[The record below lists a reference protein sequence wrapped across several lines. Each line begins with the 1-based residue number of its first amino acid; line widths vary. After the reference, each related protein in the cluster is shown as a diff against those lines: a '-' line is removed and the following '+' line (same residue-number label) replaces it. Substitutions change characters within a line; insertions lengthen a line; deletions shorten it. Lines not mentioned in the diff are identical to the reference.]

1 MTLMYRKDVLFTGV
15 AKVVLG
21 VGSLVLLYVISTYN
35 YSLFHSLVDGVSI
48 IIAACTFAVIWNSRR
63 YVDNNYFL
71 FTGIAFLFFAFFDS
85 LHLLGNK
92 DMGIFPG
99 YGNLGPTFYIA
110 SRYILS
116 ISLVIAP
123 WFINRTVKISVVFSI
138 YTLIT
143 AIVLA
148 TVLYW
153 KIFPA
158 CIIEGKGLTLFKV
171 ISDYVVCLI
180 LGGALWLLVVNR
192 RFFSPRV
199 LRMIVYSI
207 ALSIATGLTFSLYID
222 PFGITNMIGHL
233 FQIVSFYLVYR
244 AFIETSLTEPQEILF
259 RKLNRAQET
268 LLKTNDELEKR
279 VEGRTFELK
288 AAYEE
293 LKREIQERQRA
304 EDHLRQAQKI
314 EALGTLTGG
323 IAHDFNN
330 LLSAIIGFAEIL
342 EEDLPAGSLSRE
354 HATHIM
360 GAGMRGRDLVKQLL
374 TFSRKTEH
382 EKKPLKLSSII
393 KESVK
398 MLRASMPSTI
408 AIDVNVENGSG
419 YVLADP
425 VQVQQVILNLCTN
438 AYHAMREKG
447 GSLSIEL
454 ADITV
459 EPGNDTMPPV
469 DPGPYA
475 RVMVR
480 DTGTGIPADIRDRIF
495 DPFFTTK
502 PAGEGTGLGLS
513 VVMGIVK
520 ESHGHITVDSQPGK
534 GTLFSVFFPLA
545 IPGSIDSTAK
555 EEPAPSGKEHI
566 LLVDDDP
573 ILLEME
579 KQLLRRLGYEVTC
592 QQHSGE
598 ALGLVRENPNL
609 FDLVITDQTMPDLTG
624 IQLAKKILE
633 INRALPI
640 ILCTGF
646 SDTVDFESTK
656 NAGIRKFIM
665 KPVTKNEMA
674 KTIRDVFHAKDP

>member
-1 MTLMYRKDVLFTGV
+1 
-15 AKVVLG
+15 
-21 VGSLVLLYVISTYN
+21 
-35 YSLFHSLVDGVSI
+35 
-48 IIAACTFAVIWNSRR
+48 
-63 YVDNNYFL
+63 
-71 FTGIAFLFFAFFDS
+71 
-85 LHLLGNK
+85 
-92 DMGIFPG
+92 
-99 YGNLGPTFYIA
+99 
-110 SRYILS
+110 
-116 ISLVIAP
+116 
-123 WFINRTVKISVVFSI
+123 
-138 YTLIT
+138 
-143 AIVLA
+143 
-148 TVLYW
+148 
-153 KIFPA
+153 
-158 CIIEGKGLTLFKV
+158 
-171 ISDYVVCLI
+171 
-180 LGGALWLLVVNR
+180 
-192 RFFSPRV
+192 
-199 LRMIVYSI
+199 
-207 ALSIATGLTFSLYID
+207 
-222 PFGITNMIGHL
+222 
-233 FQIVSFYLVYR
+233 
-244 AFIETSLTEPQEILF
+244 
-259 RKLNRAQET
+259 
-268 LLKTNDELEKR
+268 
-279 VEGRTFELK
+279 
-288 AAYEE
+288 
-293 LKREIQERQRA
+293 
-304 EDHLRQAQKI
+304 
-314 EALGTLTGG
+314 
-323 IAHDFNN
+323 
-330 LLSAIIGFAEIL
+330 
-342 EEDLPAGSLSRE
+342 
-354 HATHIM
+354 
-360 GAGMRGRDLVKQLL
+360 
-374 TFSRKTEH
+374 
-382 EKKPLKLSSII
+382 
-393 KESVK
+393 
-398 MLRASMPSTI
+398 MPSTI